1 MNFIV
6 FILGLSVGSFINMA
20 VWRLGHKK
28 SLLKDQR
35 SYCDFCKKPL
45 KIYDNIPLLSF
56 LIYKGKSRCC
66 GKKLPFTYP
75 IVELLMGIVFVLEFK
90 SPPIPL
96 FGERGGIMMIVT
108 FLILTV
114 MMFEAVFDF
123 YYLSV
128 PDEATFSLIG
138 LGIIHWFFTGMSKE
152 KVISAILAALFMWML
167 TKIKIKGQQ
176 AMGEGDIFLA
186 LFMGLF
192 LGYPGILMA
201 MYSAFI
207 SGAVVGV
214 ILMLFRKKE
223 KLSPIPFGPFL
234 MFGTVIAYWW
244 GENILS
250 IIGL

>member
-1 MNFIV
+1 
-6 FILGLSVGSFINMA
+6 MA

-66 GKKLPFTYP
+66 GKKLPFSYP

-96 FGERGGIMMIVT
+96 FEERGGIMMIVT

-138 LGIIHWFFTGMSKE
+138 LGIIHWFLTGMSKE

>member
-1 MNFIV
+1 
-6 FILGLSVGSFINMA
+6 MA

-66 GKKLPFTYP
+66 GKKLPFSYP

-96 FGERGGIMMIVT
+96 FEERGGIMMIVT

-138 LGIIHWFFTGMSKE
+138 LGIIHWFLTGMSKE

-192 LGYPGILMA
+192 LGYPGILVA
-201 MYSAFI
+201 MYLAFI

>member
-1 MNFIV
+1 
-6 FILGLSVGSFINMA
+6 MA

-66 GKKLPFTYP
+66 GKKLPFSYP

-96 FGERGGIMMIVT
+96 FEERGGIMMIVT

-192 LGYPGILMA
+192 LGYPGILVA
-201 MYSAFI
+201 MYLAFI

>member
-66 GKKLPFTYP
+66 GKKLPFSYP
-75 IVELLMGIVFVLEFK
+75 IVELTTAIIFNLQFSIYNLQSSDFNFRTVIIF
-90 SPPIPL
+90 I
-96 FGERGGIMMIVT
+96 
-108 FLILTV
+108 ILTV

-128 PDEATFSLIG
+128 PDGATFSLIG

>member
-1 MNFIV
+1 
-6 FILGLSVGSFINMA
+6 
-20 VWRLGHKK
+20 
-28 SLLKDQR
+28 
-35 SYCDFCKKPL
+35 
-45 KIYDNIPLLSF
+45 
-56 LIYKGKSRCC
+56 
-66 GKKLPFTYP
+66 
-75 IVELLMGIVFVLEFK
+75 
-90 SPPIPL
+90 
-96 FGERGGIMMIVT
+96 
-108 FLILTV
+108 

-152 KVISAILAALFMWML
+152 KIISAILAALFMWML

-192 LGYPGILMA
+192 LGYPGILVA

>member
-1 MNFIV
+1 
-6 FILGLSVGSFINMA
+6 
-20 VWRLGHKK
+20 
-28 SLLKDQR
+28 
-35 SYCDFCKKPL
+35 
-45 KIYDNIPLLSF
+45 
-56 LIYKGKSRCC
+56 
-66 GKKLPFTYP
+66 
-75 IVELLMGIVFVLEFK
+75 
-90 SPPIPL
+90 
-96 FGERGGIMMIVT
+96 
-108 FLILTV
+108 

-128 PDEATFSLIG
+128 PDGATFSLIG

-176 AMGEGDIFLA
+176 AMGEGDIFLT

>member
-66 GKKLPFTYP
+66 GKKLPFSYP

-96 FGERGGIMMIVT
+96 FEERGGIMMIVT

-138 LGIIHWFFTGMSKE
+138 LGIIHWFLTGMSKE

-176 AMGEGDIFLA
+176 AMGEGDIFLV

-192 LGYPGILMA
+192 LGYPGILVA
-201 MYSAFI
+201 MYLAFI

>member
-66 GKKLPFTYP
+66 GKKLPFSYP

-96 FGERGGIMMIVT
+96 FEERGGIMMIVT

-167 TKIKIKGQQ
+167 TKIKFKGQQ
-176 AMGEGDIFLA
+176 AMGEGDIFLV

-192 LGYPGILMA
+192 LGYPGILVA
-201 MYSAFI
+201 MYLAFI